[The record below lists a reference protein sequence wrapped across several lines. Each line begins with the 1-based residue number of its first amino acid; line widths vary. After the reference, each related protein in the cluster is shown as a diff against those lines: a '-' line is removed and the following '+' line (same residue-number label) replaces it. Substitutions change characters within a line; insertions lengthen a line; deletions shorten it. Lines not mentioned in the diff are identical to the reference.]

1 MWAWW
6 SRERRSSICGA
17 ARVRAP
23 SPMGFFTSGRSV
35 HERRFDMTTA
45 KAVLITLACVLLWGA
60 SGTPA
65 KAHHLT
71 SVDEFEDCVLAAL
84 GQLEAC
90 LAEAQAV
97 ADAATCR
104 AEYLAAHAQCVS
116 HCGVHGCMLPAE

>member
-1 MWAWW
+1 
-6 SRERRSSICGA
+6 
-17 ARVRAP
+17 
-23 SPMGFFTSGRSV
+23 
-35 HERRFDMTTA
+35 MTTV
-45 KAVLITLACVLLWGA
+45 KTLLIILVCVLLGGV

-65 KAHHLT
+65 RAHHLT

-90 LAEAQAV
+90 LAEAQVV

-116 HCGVHGCMLPAE
+116 HCAVHGCMLPAD